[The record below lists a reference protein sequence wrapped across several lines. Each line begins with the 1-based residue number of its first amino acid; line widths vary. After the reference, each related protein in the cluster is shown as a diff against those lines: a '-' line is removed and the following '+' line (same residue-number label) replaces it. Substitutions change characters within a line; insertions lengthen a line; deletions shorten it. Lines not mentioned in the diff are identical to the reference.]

1 MSMEY
6 FRNFPRIEYNAKV
19 CRNIISRPRLKESI
33 LSNPLSFYTY
43 VIEDDMRPDQV
54 ASSYY
59 NDPELMWLI
68 FLANDIIDPYHQ
80 WPLSYK
86 QFIEMLVNKYG
97 TIEQAKS
104 TILHYEH
111 RTNGT
116 IISKETYDLHTATT
130 IVIRDLTNPITSSTY
145 KPITV
150 YEYEDAL
157 NEAKREIKLVD
168 YRLSGKAAKLL
179 KQAMKD

>member
-6 FRNFPRIEYNAKV
+6 FKNFPRIEYNTKI

-33 LSNPLSFYTY
+33 LSNPLSFYNY

-54 ASSYY
+54 ASAYY

-80 WPLSYK
+80 WPLSYS
-86 QFIEMLVNKYG
+86 QFIENLKNKYG
-97 TIEQAKS
+97 TVEVAKS

-111 RTNGT
+111 RTKGT
-116 IISKETYDLHTATT
+116 IISKDTYDLHTATT
-130 IVIRDLTNPITSSTY
+130 VVIRDLTNAINSSTY
-145 KPITV
+145 KPVTV
-150 YEYEDAL
+150 YEHEDQL
-157 NEAKREIKLVD
+157 NESKREIKLVD
-168 YRLSGKAAKLL
+168 YRLSGRAAKLL
-179 KQAMKD
+179 KNAMKD